1 LQLVRIYYLIY
12 FIRIMIIKYFNLCTS
27 YKGHDNGLIVF
38 KLERERPAYAV
49 HQNNL
54 FYIKDK
60 YLRVFDFANASDVS
74 VLSVRKIGG
83 QYVHPRSLSYNPAE
97 RAVIITT
104 VSYDLR
110 VILTSLNSKD

>member
-1 LQLVRIYYLIY
+1 
-12 FIRIMIIKYFNLCTS
+12 
-27 YKGHDNGLIVF
+27 VF

-60 YLRVFDFANASDVS
+60 YLRVFDFANSSDVS

-104 VSYDLR
+104 VSY
-110 VILTSLNSKD
+110 VILRGWLVYLAEFGFKRLTNKLFHISAYGRWYI

>member
-1 LQLVRIYYLIY
+1 MPDLFVRITNFKILQLY
-12 FIRIMIIKYFNLCTS
+12 IISCF
-27 YKGHDNGLIVF
+27 KGHDNGLIVF

-60 YLRVFDFANASDVS
+60 YLRVFDFANSSDTS

-104 VSYDLR
+104 VSY
-110 VILTSLNSKD
+110 VIYLAEFN